1 MLKTQNET
9 EFKVKQGDQVNRF
22 NFRPVDFDRDLKTL
36 YEWMHKSHI
45 APFWKLN
52 LPMPE
57 FKQWLRNSI
66 EADHKEV
73 FLGTFNGIPA
83 CYLIAYDIKAD
94 PIQNHYEYKEGDL
107 GMHLLIG
114 PRPFLNK
121 EDGLSIIQAMIIF
134 LYQYFGA
141 KRIIGEPDV
150 RNRIIIPIL
159 KELGGEVL
167 GQFDLPHKKASLII
181 GERDAIM
188 NRLKER
194 NVEVEMIRSITTV
207 EKRRDLIGWR

>member
-1 MLKTQNET
+1 MLKTQYET
-9 EFKVKQGDQVNRF
+9 EFIVKQEDANDGF
-22 NFRPVDFDRDLKTL
+22 TFRPVDFDRDLETL

-66 EADHKEV
+66 EAEHKEV
-73 FLGTFNGIPA
+73 FIGAFNGTPA
-83 CYLIAYDIKAD
+83 CYLIAYDIKED
-94 PIQNHYEYKEGDL
+94 PIQDYYEYKEGDL

-134 LYQYFGA
+134 LYHYYGA
-141 KRIIGEPDV
+141 ERIIGEPDV

-167 GQFDLPHKKASLII
+167 GQVDLPHKKASLIM
-181 GERDAIM
+181 GERQSIL

-194 NVEVEMIRSITTV
+194 KVEIEMIRTISTSG
-207 EKRRDLIGWR
+207 KRKDLI

>member
-1 MLKTQNET
+1 MGDKMMIKTLNET
-9 EFKVKQGDQVNRF
+9 EFKVIQEGAVESF
-22 NFRPVDFDRDLKTL
+22 TFSPVDFDRDLETL

-73 FLGTFNGIPA
+73 FIGTFNGTPA
-83 CYLIAYDIKAD
+83 CYLIAYAIKED
-94 PIQNHYEYKEGDL
+94 PVREYYEYKEGDL

-121 EDGLSIIQAMIIF
+121 EDGVSIIRAMIIF
-134 LYQYFGA
+134 LYNYYGA
-141 KRIIGEPDV
+141 ERIIGEPDV

-167 GQFDLPHKKASLII
+167 GQVELPHKKASLIM
-181 GERDAIM
+181 GERQSIL

-194 NVEVEMIRSITTV
+194 NVEVEMVRTISTPG
-207 EKRRDLIGWR
+207 KDLI